1 MLRSFAYFLIRLFS
15 CCWVLR
21 VLCIFWI
28 IIIRCYHLLKYFSK
42 SVACLPILLIL
53 SQKFLILM
61 ESSLSFFN
69 LIGGYFTLLW
79 WVLPYIDMNQP
90 CMYMCTSLSQNPLP
104 PPSSSHPSG
113 SSQCTGFECPVSC
126 IELGLVI
133 YFTYGNIHV
142 SVLFS
147 QIIPP
152 SPSPSESES
161 PFYTSVSL
169 LLSRIQGYHY
179 HLSKFHIYAL
189 IYCPGV
195 SFLTSTSLCIIA
207 FSFIHL
213 IRTDSDVF
221 FLIAE

>member
-1 MLRSFAYFLIRLFS
+1 MWCSTSFHSLLAIHISYLLRSMLRSFAYFLIRLFS

-90 CMYMCTSLSQNPLP
+90 WDILNS
-104 PPSSSHPSG
+104 PPSPSPLSG
-113 SSQCTGFECPVSC
+113 LSQCTSFEFLVSC
-126 IELGLVI
+126 IKLALVI
-133 YFTYGNIHV
+133 YFTYGNILV
-142 SVLFS
+142 SMIFS
-147 QIIPP
+147 QFIIPL
-152 SPSPSESES
+152 PSPSESKS
-161 PFYTSVSL
+161 LFFISVSL
-169 LLSRIQGYHY
+169 LL
-179 HLSKFHIYAL
+179 
-189 IYCPGV
+189 P
-195 SFLTSTSLCIIA
+195 CI
-207 FSFIHL
+207 
-213 IRTDSDVF
+213 
-221 FLIAE
+221 

>member
-69 LIGGYFTLLW
+69 LIGGYFTFLW

-126 IELGLVI
+126 MELGLVI

-142 SVLFS
+142 SMYYILSNHPTLDFSHRVQKSILYICVSFAVLH
-147 QIIPP
+147 IG
-152 SPSPSESES
+152 
-161 PFYTSVSL
+161 SL
-169 LLSRIQGYHY
+169 L
-179 HLSKFHIYAL
+179 
-189 IYCPGV
+189 P
-195 SFLTSTSLCIIA
+195 SFWLTSLCVIGS
-207 FSFIHL
+207 SFNHL
-213 IRTDSDVF
+213 IRTDLNVF